1 MGKYGLVLILILP
14 LIVLGTV
21 AFAATMAF
29 VSRVNRLSGKP
40 LPKVCPSCGHK
51 LVEISKFCA
60 ECGAAISEASPPDQ
74 PTESGPKV

>member
-1 MGKYGLVLILILP
+1 MRLILILVIP
-14 LIVLGTV
+14 LIFLGLV

-29 VSRVNRLSGKP
+29 MMRLSRLSGKP

-51 LVEISKFCA
+51 LVEVRKFCA

-74 PTESGPKV
+74 PTESGPQE